1 MYIYICVYIYGDLI
15 LLKHTNVQK
24 MDKISNLD
32 IKIFKDSFKIEIKI
46 NLKIVN
52 NLNVTLKLKKG
63 TYSP

>member
-24 MDKISNLD
+24 MDKISNLA

-52 NLNVTLKLKKG
+52 NLDVTLKLKKG

>member
-1 MYIYICVYIYGDLI
+1 M
-15 LLKHTNVQK
+15 KHNNVQK
-24 MDKISNLD
+24 MDKISNLA

-52 NLNVTLKLKKG
+52 NLDVTLKLKKG

>member
-15 LLKHTNVQK
+15 LLKRTNVQK
-24 MDKISNLD
+24 MDKISNLA
-32 IKIFKDSFKIEIKI
+32 IKIFKGSFKIEIKI

-52 NLNVTLKLKKG
+52 NLDVTLKLKKG